1 MKLKSK
7 RLPTRREIPEEAIQ
21 SKIYLLRGRKV
32 MMDSDLA
39 ILYEVSTG
47 ALIQAVKR
55 NMERFPDDFMQR
67 MTAQEVK
74 GLISQNVI
82 SKTGRGGRRT
92 PPLVFTEQGV
102 AMLSSVLKSG
112 RAIQVNI
119 QIMRA
124 FSKLRHMLEAH
135 KDLKKK
141 IEEMEQKYDGKFKL
155 VFDALREL
163 LAPAIPLPK
172 PKGPIGFHA

>member
-1 MKLKSK
+1 
-7 RLPTRREIPEEAIQ
+7 
-21 SKIYLLRGRKV
+21 
-32 MMDSDLA
+32 
-39 ILYEVSTG
+39 
-47 ALIQAVKR
+47 
-55 NMERFPDDFMQR
+55 
-67 MTAQEVK
+67 
-74 GLISQNVI
+74 
-82 SKTGRGGRRT
+82 
-92 PPLVFTEQGV
+92 
-102 AMLSSVLKSG
+102 MLSSVLKSG

-172 PKGPIGFHA
+172 PKGPIGFQP

>member
-1 MKLKSK
+1 VPSQ
-7 RLPTRREIPEEAIQ
+7 EILEENIL
-21 SKIYLLRGRKV
+21 SKIYLVRGRKV
-32 MMDSDLA
+32 MLDSDLA
-39 ILYEVSTG
+39 VLYEVSTG

-55 NMERFPDDFMQR
+55 NIERFPDDFMQR
-67 MTAQEVK
+67 VTRQEVK
-74 GLISQNVI
+74 ALISQNVI

-92 PPLVFTEQGV
+92 LPLVFTEQGV
-102 AMLSSVLKSG
+102 AMLSSILKSR

-141 IEEMEQKYDGKFKL
+141 IDEMERKYDGQFKI

-163 LAPAIPLPK
+163 LAPAVPSPK
-172 PKGPIGFHA
+172 PKGPIGFQP